1 MKVHKV
7 VIQHLQHADKI
18 NKLSHLLVLV
28 SFLGT
33 FVISRIIT
41 MLQVA
46 DLFPTPNKIGDLH
59 VHHLVPGII
68 LLLISGYVA
77 ISFWTSRRLHLLMSI
92 LFGIGAALTLDEFS
106 LWLFLEDV
114 YWQEEGRIS
123 IDAVIIAVA
132 ILSLTLVVGQVHLSH
147 RRQKRR

>member
-18 NKLSHLLVLV
+18 NKLSHLLVLI
-28 SFLGT
+28 SFLAT
-33 FVISRIIT
+33 FVVSRIIT
-41 MLQVA
+41 MLQMA

-77 ISFWTSRRLHLLMSI
+77 ISFWTNRKLHLLMSV
-92 LFGIGAALTLDEFS
+92 LFGAGAALTLDEFS

-114 YWQEEGRIS
+114 YWKEEGRHS
-123 IDAVIIAVA
+123 IDAIIIAAV
-132 ILSLTLVVGQVHLSH
+132 ILLITLVVGQVHFSKAKRS
-147 RRQKRR
+147 RR